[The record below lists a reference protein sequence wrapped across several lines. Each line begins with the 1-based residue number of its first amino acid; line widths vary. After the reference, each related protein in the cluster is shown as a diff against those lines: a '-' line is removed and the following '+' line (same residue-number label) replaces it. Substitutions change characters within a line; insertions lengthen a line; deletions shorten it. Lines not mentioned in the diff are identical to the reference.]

1 MKYLTSVASSSIA
14 IALVCTGCASM
25 DTPNKSNYER
35 VLGEAQAAFDKSAM
49 MKHAWSTADDAL
61 TDAKKAADAGDWAT
75 AIKLAKK
82 AREHS
87 ELAQA
92 QAVSETNADI
102 KYME

>member
-1 MKYLTSVASSSIA
+1 MKYLTSTAASSIA
-14 IALVCTGCASM
+14 IALVSAGCASM

-75 AIKLAKK
+75 AINLAKK

-92 QAVSETNADI
+92 QAMSEANADV